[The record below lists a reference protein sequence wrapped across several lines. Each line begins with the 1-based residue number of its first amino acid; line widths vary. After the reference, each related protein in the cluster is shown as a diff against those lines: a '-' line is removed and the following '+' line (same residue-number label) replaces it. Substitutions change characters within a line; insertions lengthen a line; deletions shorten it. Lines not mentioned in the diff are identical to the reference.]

1 MRKTGTM
8 RDLTC
13 GAGVHVSTVSRALSP
28 PSRASTSLEVVRKIQ
43 KLAEMMGYRP
53 NRVASG
59 LRTKRTTSVGIMI
72 PDIENTLFSP
82 ILRAVESV
90 LGPAGYASFLVNTDD
105 NTERGRTLFNLLI
118 DRVVDCIIAAA
129 VTRVDRISENIPREL
144 AIVTVNRM
152 IEEFRIPAIT
162 NDDSEEIQINFRKI
176 YDIGHRRI
184 AHISGPIDLSTG
196 VQRRAAFET
205 ASQSMCLRIPQLM
218 IVAAQ
223 RYSEEEGQRC
233 AAEVLA
239 NNPDITALLCANDR
253 LAIGAIEAITKMSL
267 SCPDDISVTGFNDVP
282 FLELMT
288 PALTTVRTLQ
298 FEVGRIAAET
308 LLKKMTDPAAPV
320 PETMIMPVM
329 IVERDSV
336 AAPKQ
341 KCIKKEAT

>member
-1 MRKTGTM
+1 
-8 RDLTC
+8 
-13 GAGVHVSTVSRALSP
+13 
-28 PSRASTSLEVVRKIQ
+28 
-43 KLAEMMGYRP
+43 
-53 NRVASG
+53 
-59 LRTKRTTSVGIMI
+59 
-72 PDIENTLFSP
+72 
-82 ILRAVESV
+82 
-90 LGPAGYASFLVNTDD
+90 
-105 NTERGRTLFNLLI
+105 
-118 DRVVDCIIAAA
+118 
-129 VTRVDRISENIPREL
+129 
-144 AIVTVNRM
+144 M

-253 LAIGAIEAITKMSL
+253 LAIGAIGAIEAITKMSL

-298 FEVGRIAAET
+298 FEVGRIPSRNAAE
-308 LLKKMTDPAAPV
+308 KD
-320 PETMIMPVM
+320 
-329 IVERDSV
+329 D
-336 AAPKQ
+336 
-341 KCIKKEAT
+341 

>member
-43 KLAEMMGYRP
+43 KLAETMGYRP

-90 LGPAGYASFLVNTDD
+90 LEPAGYASFLV

-162 NDDSEEIQINFRKI
+162 NDDSEEIQINLRKI

-223 RYSEEEGQRC
+223 RYSKEEGQRC
-233 AAEVLA
+233 GAEVLA

-298 FEVGRIAAET
+298 FEVGRIPAET

>member
-82 ILRAVESV
+82 ILKAVESV
-90 LGPAGYASFLVNTDD
+90 LEPTGYASFLVNTDD

-152 IEEFRIPAIT
+152 IEEFRISAIT

-184 AHISGPIDLSTG
+184 AHISGPINLSTG

-218 IVAAQ
+218 IVDAQ

-267 SCPDDISVTGFNDVP
+267 SCPDDKSVTGFNDVP

-298 FEVGRIAAET
+298 FEVGRIPSRNAAE
-308 LLKKMTDPAAPV
+308 KD
-320 PETMIMPVM
+320 
-329 IVERDSV
+329 D
-336 AAPKQ
+336 
-341 KCIKKEAT
+341 